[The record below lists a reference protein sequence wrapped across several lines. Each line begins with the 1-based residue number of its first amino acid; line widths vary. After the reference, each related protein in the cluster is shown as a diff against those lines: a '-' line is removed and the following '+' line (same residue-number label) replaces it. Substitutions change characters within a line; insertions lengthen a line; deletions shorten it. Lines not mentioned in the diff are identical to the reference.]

1 MTFAALSAF
10 AEEFLALRR
19 SSARHD
25 PRQQGVELR
34 YLKHR
39 EKLLRGFLLC
49 WRNCGCPWPIPSSLL
64 LDWIAVGADRQ
75 HPYRDQHR
83 YYTVRTFLRQVRII
97 EPATGITDARPEI
110 GGVPFRCGQ
119 RQVNVDQLVIEVLT
133 RGVE

>member
-19 SSARHD
+19 SAARHD

-83 YYTVRTFLRQVRII
+83 YYTVRAFSAKCASSSRP
-97 EPATGITDARPEI
+97 PASPRTSTGLCFDAGRRTCFP
-110 GGVPFRCGQ
+110 
-119 RQVNVDQLVIEVLT
+119 T
-133 RGVE
+133 RTPRV